1 MAALKIKEF
10 PGLQRLA
17 PETIEK
23 HEMEQALRDAQYV
36 LDVQL
41 HDLRSEFLHREA
53 QVAPRLSRTAWR
65 KSPPPRDPSKR
76 DGQALPGP
84 TVSGHQVI
92 RRMNQWLCTHYRRR
106 SRRQSRSLS
115 ATNLKPSYAGKSRT
129 LRPSGKPPFAPT
141 GSGSL
146 KGRSPRCWQ

>member
-53 QVAPRLSRTAWR
+53 KLRQDYPDRVAEITA
-65 KSPPPRDPSKR
+65 P
-76 DGQALPGP
+76 A
-84 TVSGHQVI
+84 
-92 RRMNQWLCTHYRRR
+92 
-106 SRRQSRSLS
+106 
-115 ATNLKPSYAGKSRT
+115 
-129 LRPSGKPPFAPT
+129 
-141 GSGSL
+141 
-146 KGRSPRCWQ
+146 